1 MSLTPGTQ
9 LGPYEILDPIG
20 AGGMGEVYRARDTK
34 LGREVAIKVLPEAF
48 AQNEERLARFEREA
62 RLLASLNHPN
72 IATLYGLEQSDG
84 VQFLVMELAD
94 GETLAERLRRGPIPV
109 EDTLP
114 IFKQIAEALEA
125 AHEKGI
131 IHRDLKPANINVS
144 SEGKVKVLDFG
155 LAKAMSGDPVKS
167 EASESPTITRD
178 ATATGV
184 ILGTAAYMSPEQ
196 ARGKPVDMRTDIWAF
211 GCVFFETLTGRT
223 GFLGETVSDTISAI
237 LRGEPNWQA
246 LPESTPAIV
255 RSLLRHCLQK
265 DPNRR
270 LHDIADARIEIE
282 DVLTRSSDETEP
294 HRLPSPPVWQRTL
307 PWGVS
312 AVAVM
317 AAVGAWIGG
326 PTSAIDDTSAVP
338 ARFSIE
344 LPADQ
349 HVAMDMDELLMA
361 ISQDG
366 RRLAW
371 IGVVEPERRIY
382 TPRSIDELEV
392 LPIAGTEGVS
402 NLFLCLS
409 SDGRWVAFP
418 RDGALWKVPVE
429 GGVAMKLLQSETATG
444 IWSCEWGDDKI
455 IVGLAMSG
463 LRRISASGGEPEIL
477 TTLDRERG
485 EIVHWAARILPKYRA
500 TLFAVQVGNFNDSH
514 IEVLDLHT
522 GERRVVIEDAASA
535 QFVSSGHLVFARD
548 GTVFAVPFD
557 PERLEATGPE
567 VPVLSDV
574 QMDIASGQVG
584 QLVVSRNG
592 TLVYVP
598 GRQGFGEQRLA
609 FVDRQGKTELI
620 ATAPGAYSQPSFSPE
635 GTELAVVQRIG
646 HVEQLALYDLI
657 RNVQSQFTFEGSSN
671 RAPVW
676 SPEGSSIAFSSN
688 REGQWNLF
696 AKPVDGDASAVRLQ
710 ESDNL
715 QRPSSWSPDGGLLIY
730 GDRSP
735 SDQLDVRLLPVDET
749 SPQLVPFLTAET
761 NEIPSGSTRIRVG

>member
-1 MSLTPGTQ
+1 MALEAGRK
-9 LGPYEILDPIG
+9 LGPYEILDAIG

-196 ARGKPVDMRTDIWAF
+196 ARGKPVDKRADIWAF
-211 GCVFFETLTGRT
+211 GCVFFEALTGRT

-265 DPNRR
+265 DPNQR

-282 DVLTRSSDETEP
+282 DVLTGSTDETEP
-294 HRLPSPPVWQRTL
+294 HCLPSPPVWQRTL
-307 PWGVS
+307 PWGVA

-317 AAVGAWIGG
+317 AAVGAWIVG
-326 PTSAIDDTSAVP
+326 PTRAIDDASAVP

-349 HVAMDMDELLMA
+349 HVAMDMDELLMT
-361 ISQDG
+361 ISKDG

-382 TPRSIDELEV
+382 TRSIDELEV
-392 LPIAGTEGVS
+392 RPIAGTEGVS

-409 SDGRWVAFP
+409 PDGRWVAFP

-429 GGVAMKLLQSETATG
+429 GGLATKLLQSETATG
-444 IWSCEWGDDKI
+444 IWSGEWDDDGI

-485 EIVHWAARILPKYRA
+485 EIVHWAARSLLEYRA
-500 TLFAVQVGNFNDSH
+500 TLFTVQVGNFTDSH
-514 IEVLDLHT
+514 VEVLDLDT
-522 GERRVVIEDAASA
+522 GERR
-535 QFVSSGHLVFARD
+535 RD
-548 GTVFAVPFD
+548 RGC
-557 PERLEATGPE
+557 
-567 VPVLSDV
+567 
-574 QMDIASGQVG
+574 
-584 QLVVSRNG
+584 
-592 TLVYVP
+592 
-598 GRQGFGEQRLA
+598 
-609 FVDRQGKTELI
+609 
-620 ATAPGAYSQPSFSPE
+620 
-635 GTELAVVQRIG
+635 
-646 HVEQLALYDLI
+646 
-657 RNVQSQFTFEGSSN
+657 
-671 RAPVW
+671 
-676 SPEGSSIAFSSN
+676 
-688 REGQWNLF
+688 LF
-696 AKPVDGDASAVRLQ
+696 RPVRL
-710 ESDNL
+710 
-715 QRPSSWSPDGGLLIY
+715 
-730 GDRSP
+730 
-735 SDQLDVRLLPVDET
+735 
-749 SPQLVPFLTAET
+749 
-761 NEIPSGSTRIRVG
+761 

>member
-48 AQNEERLARFEREA
+48 AQNEERLACFKREA

-312 AVAVM
+312 AVVVM
-317 AAVGAWIGG
+317 AAVGAWVGG
-326 PTSAIDDTSAVP
+326 PTSAIDDASAVP

-514 IEVLDLHT
+514 IEVQTFHLGHRLVRHIPAQLAHMR
-522 GERRVVIEDAASA
+522 RRVSA
-535 QFVSSGHLVFARD
+535 KRWV
-548 GTVFAVPFD
+548 
-557 PERLEATGPE
+557 
-567 VPVLSDV
+567 
-574 QMDIASGQVG
+574 
-584 QLVVSRNG
+584 
-592 TLVYVP
+592 
-598 GRQGFGEQRLA
+598 
-609 FVDRQGKTELI
+609 
-620 ATAPGAYSQPSFSPE
+620 
-635 GTELAVVQRIG
+635 
-646 HVEQLALYDLI
+646 
-657 RNVQSQFTFEGSSN
+657 
-671 RAPVW
+671 
-676 SPEGSSIAFSSN
+676 
-688 REGQWNLF
+688 
-696 AKPVDGDASAVRLQ
+696 
-710 ESDNL
+710 
-715 QRPSSWSPDGGLLIY
+715 
-730 GDRSP
+730 
-735 SDQLDVRLLPVDET
+735 
-749 SPQLVPFLTAET
+749 
-761 NEIPSGSTRIRVG
+761 